1 MKLMK
6 FPAVTA
12 PATVD
17 AVLGTLPP
25 HCLAK
30 AVPDVV
36 IPLPLIKP
44 VTLTFELAT
53 ATGETLAVIVVVEIS
68 QAAKFTGASV
78 ITIFALEG
86 VTVNEPD
93 VALMV
98 YVPGPVNCTAP
109 NVTTPATADAL
120 VVPAKVA
127 EPLMIVLVNEIVPVY
142 STSTV
147 LSARCAC
154 TVNEVRLFETKP
166 VVGGATLNT
175 NFDAAAFVVIEVAV
189 V

>member
-1 MKLMK
+1 MLGKPPPPPSPPEADDPVPQIPPP
-6 FPAVTA
+6 FPPIVPAVND
-12 PATVD
+12 P
-17 AVLGTLPP
+17 
-25 HCLAK
+25 
-30 AVPDVV
+30 
-36 IPLPLIKP
+36 
-44 VTLTFELAT
+44 E
-53 ATGETLAVIVVVEIS
+53 
-68 QAAKFTGASV
+68 
-78 ITIFALEG
+78 
-86 VTVNEPD
+86 

-98 YVPGPVNCTAP
+98 YVPGAVNCAAL
-109 NVTTPATADAL
+109 NVATPATADAL

-127 EPLMIVLVNEIVPVY
+127 EPLTIVLDNEIVPVY

-175 NFDAAAFVVIEVAV
+175 NLLAAAKVVIDVAV